1 MANIDRRD
9 FLRKM
14 GVSAAAL
21 GLGSS
26 AGLGKEQAW
35 KSQSAAHNSKT
46 SPNVVVIFIDQL
58 RSFALGCYGNETV
71 NTPHIDNLAR
81 QGYRFDLGI
90 SNNPVCVPARAA
102 LLSGQHARTC
112 VGSRM
117 NEMTDNHLLGR
128 DDRAKFK
135 DATIAELFKDKG
147 YKTALIGKWHTDARP
162 THLGFEQSLITNE
175 IFSSGSFVENE
186 KDEYRVPV
194 FSADHEI
201 AKAREFFRENKSGS
215 RPFFLYYNIISP
227 HMPLLDVPYKYT
239 RMYDP
244 EKLPL
249 RPNVWREGKLA
260 SNETWFHIYMWQKI
274 IKSPHQPITAKAS
287 PEFTVKDLTA
297 LYYGSIT
304 WTDDIVGQVLDSLKE
319 NGLED
324 NTIVVLAADHGD
336 MLGSQHRWNKDRP
349 YEEAIR
355 VPMIYRW
362 PGRIKKGENKE
373 QVTSLIDVMPTILE
387 LCETEIPSSVQGRS
401 VASLMDGSAEKTS
414 LEDNYA
420 FIETPFAE
428 LAIRT
433 PTHLYAVKMDESGK
447 NIYNDKHLFFDLRTD
462 PYEQK
467 NLLETGE
474 QSEVAKELRDKIYQW
489 HKNTPIPES
498 FKYDAWAPNH
508 ANYINN
514 LGGFKG

>member
-1 MANIDRRD
+1 MADIARRN
-9 FLRKM
+9 FLKKM
-14 GVSAAAL
+14 GLGAVAL
-21 GLGSS
+21 GLNSYTALGS
-26 AGLGKEQAW
+26 EQDSKL
-35 KSQSAAHNSKT
+35 KSDDESSKT
-46 SPNVVVIFIDQL
+46 NPNVVIIFIDQL
-58 RSFALGCYGNETV
+58 RSFALGCYGNNTV
-71 NTPHIDNLAR
+71 KTPHIDNLAR
-81 QGYRFDLGI
+81 QGHRFELGI
-90 SNNPVCVPARAA
+90 SNNPVCVPARSC

-117 NEMTDNHLLGR
+117 NEMTDDHLLGR
-128 DDRAKFK
+128 SDRAKFK
-135 DATIAELFKDKG
+135 YPTIARILKDKG
-147 YKTALIGKWHTDARP
+147 YKTAIIGKWHMDSRP
-162 THLGFEQSLITNE
+162 SHMGFDQSLITAD
-175 IFSSGSFVENE
+175 IFSNASFVENE
-186 KDEYRVPV
+186 KDKYRVPV

-201 AKAREFFRENKSGS
+201 AKADEFFRENKSGS
-215 RPFFLYYNIISP
+215 TPFFLYYNIISP

-244 EKLPL
+244 GKIQL
-249 RPNVWREGKLA
+249 RPNVWKDGKLP
-260 SNETWFHIYMWQKI
+260 SNETWFHIYMWQKFI
-274 IKSPHQPITAKAS
+274 TKEHQPVTARAN

-297 LYYGSIT
+297 LYYGSVT
-304 WTDDIVGQVLDSLKE
+304 WTDDIVGEILKSLKH
-319 NGLED
+319 NGLQD

-362 PGRIKKGENKE
+362 PGRIKTGQNTE
-373 QVTSLIDVMPTILE
+373 QIASLTDVMPTILD
-387 LCETEIPSSVQGRS
+387 LCQAEIPESVQGRS
-401 VASLMDGSAEKTS
+401 LARLMDGSTDKTS
-414 LEDNYA
+414 LDENYT

-474 QSEVAKELRDKIYQW
+474 QSGLAAELREKIHQW
-489 HKNTPIPES
+489 HRNTPMPES
-498 FKYDAWAPNH
+498 LEYDAWAPNH
-508 ANYINN
+508 ASYINN
-514 LGGFKG
+514 LDGFKG